1 MSKGLILVAALL
13 CFSLTSS
20 AVLAQ
25 GAIYKVVNPDGSVT
39 FTDQKPHPGAQPVDL
54 KPLSVVE
61 TEKPQ
66 PVAPAA
72 GEEAAGEGDE
82 KKPPSRA
89 ELRRMY
95 SDFRISQPMDEETFW
110 GTGNEVTVS
119 WSASTP
125 LQDGMRVMVY
135 VDGDAMDATN
145 GAITLVLDRGEHE
158 AYAVLRDASNQR
170 VAATAPVT
178 FFVKQHSV
186 NFNRPNGP

>member
-13 CFSLTSS
+13 CFSLSSS
-20 AVLAQ
+20 AALAQ

-39 FTDQKPHPGAQPVDL
+39 YTDQKPHPGAQPVDL

-61 TEKPQ
+61 TEKPEPAQ
-66 PVAPAA
+66 SPEDLDAAA
-72 GEEAAGEGDE
+72 GSEEN
-82 KKPPSRA
+82 KPPSPA
-89 ELRRMY
+89 QLRRMY

-125 LQDGMRVMVY
+125 LQEGMRVMVY
-135 VDGDAMDATN
+135 VDGEAMDATN
-145 GAITLVLDRGEHE
+145 GAIMLVLDRGEHE
-158 AYAVLRDASNQR
+158 AYAVLRDDTNRR

>member
-1 MSKGLILVAALL
+1 
-13 CFSLTSS
+13 
-20 AVLAQ
+20 
-25 GAIYKVVNPDGSVT
+25 
-39 FTDQKPHPGAQPVDL
+39 
-54 KPLSVVE
+54 
-61 TEKPQ
+61 
-66 PVAPAA
+66 
-72 GEEAAGEGDE
+72 
-82 KKPPSRA
+82 
-89 ELRRMY
+89 MY

-119 WSASTP
+119 WSASMP
-125 LQDGMRVMVY
+125 LQEGMRVMVY
-135 VDGDAMDATN
+135 VDGDAMNATN